1 VKEHPWFNTLDFKKL
16 TDKKLK
22 APWIPKISNPL
33 DARNF
38 DDFSRMEKEKNHGRP
53 LSPEEQKQFTGF

>member
-1 VKEHPWFNTLDFKKL
+1 L
-16 TDKKLK
+16 
-22 APWIPKISNPL
+22 PKITNPL

-53 LSPEEQKQFTGF
+53 LSKKEQELFKGF